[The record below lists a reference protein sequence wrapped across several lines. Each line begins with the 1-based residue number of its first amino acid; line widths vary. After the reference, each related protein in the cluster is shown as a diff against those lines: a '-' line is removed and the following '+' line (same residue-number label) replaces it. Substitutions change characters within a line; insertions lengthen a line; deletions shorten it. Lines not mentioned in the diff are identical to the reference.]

1 MRENVL
7 DSRAA
12 LASEIADAVR
22 GQLHTKHAAE
32 NLSIAIEK
40 NLAEE
45 ARRAELKTRVLR
57 VAAAGAFSVF
67 VIGRLVLSKVATIS
81 APTIGSLAASLVWMT
96 FAAAVLVVLRRD
108 WYKIVV
114 A

>member
-1 MRENVL
+1 VRDNVL

-22 GQLHTKHAAE
+22 GQLHAKHEAA

-45 ARRAELKTRVLR
+45 ARRAELRLAYLR

-67 VIGRLVLSKVATIS
+67 VIGRLLLS
-81 APTIGSLAASLVWMT
+81 
-96 FAAAVLVVLRRD
+96 
-108 WYKIVV
+108 
-114 A
+114 